1 MTFKEAAKW
10 LKGDAVANLEV
21 SWINMEG
28 GVSRAY
34 CSQRYRTIAEWYKA
48 IIRLVGDDS
57 LIGFRGLESDIY
69 KEVVLV
75 LNDRTANGLI
85 YQEVYNERL

>member
-10 LKGDAVANLEV
+10 IKGDAVANLEI
-21 SWINMEG
+21 SWINNDG
-28 GVSRAY
+28 AVRRAY
-34 CSQRYRTIAEWYKA
+34 CSQKCRTIAEWYKA

-57 LIGFRGLESDIY
+57 LVGFRGLESDIY

-75 LNDRTANGLI
+75 LNDRTADGLI
-85 YQEVYNERL
+85 YKEVYNERI